1 MRFSRAFSLSL
12 SPPRRQAET
21 MSTGKHGT
29 GGESRETS
37 ARKGRKVED
46 ERRRGG
52 SRRQL
57 GGRWLG
63 EDEENEAERG
73 GGGWLSSWLDIAQW
87 RKQKPPKPL
96 SVGVVLLSLSLSLW
110 RRTKKSPRQPVKP
123 WLRWDERPLS
133 CPQNV

>member
-1 MRFSRAFSLSL
+1 
-12 SPPRRQAET
+12 

-96 SVGVVLLSLSLSLW
+96 SVGVVLLSLSLSLEKNEEKSSAASQALASLGW
-110 RRTKKSPRQPVKP
+110 TAAILPAKRIKLAGRRQEET
-123 WLRWDERPLS
+123 
-133 CPQNV
+133 

>member
-1 MRFSRAFSLSL
+1 
-12 SPPRRQAET
+12 

-46 ERRRGG
+46 ERKGR

-73 GGGWLSSWLDIAQW
+73 GGGGGGWLSSWLDIAQ
-87 RKQKPPKPL
+87 
-96 SVGVVLLSLSLSLW
+96 
-110 RRTKKSPRQPVKP
+110 
-123 WLRWDERPLS
+123 
-133 CPQNV
+133 